1 MSNISVVICTYNGKK
16 YIKEQL
22 DSLKRQTVFID
33 EYIICDDNSLDN
45 TCDIIENY
53 IEKNPELNIKLFRN
67 NKNKGVYKE
76 F

>member
-33 EYIICDDNSLDN
+33 EYNLKIL
-45 TCDIIENY
+45 
-53 IEKNPELNIKLFRN
+53 L
-67 NKNKGVYKE
+67 
-76 F
+76 